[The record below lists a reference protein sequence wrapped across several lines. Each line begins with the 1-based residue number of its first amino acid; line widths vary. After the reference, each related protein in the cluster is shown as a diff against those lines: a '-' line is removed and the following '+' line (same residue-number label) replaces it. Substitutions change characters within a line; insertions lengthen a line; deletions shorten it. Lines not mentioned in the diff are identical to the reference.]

1 MRRWVPSRNQQRVG
15 DCCHKI
21 ISFSKNRLKCKNV
34 CSFQYCPKLIYRLK
48 FNEVEVTEGNWWR
61 VTIEREKKKKDNIA
75 SYLGV
80 FLVYWTKKIAMR
92 KCSICSILKMQL
104 DTASLKPQIYVVCK
118 CDLAKT
124 ASPNDCIYC
133 ILYQTM
139 RFCPENAYPNGLL
152 ILLLCQYQQQR
163 ACLQQ

>member
-1 MRRWVPSRNQQRVG
+1 MFFSLLPEIDISTEIQRSRG
-15 DCCHKI
+15 
-21 ISFSKNRLKCKNV
+21 
-34 CSFQYCPKLIYRLK
+34 YWGKLVKSDYWKRK
-48 FNEVEVTEGNWWR
+48 
-61 VTIEREKKKKDNIA
+61 KKKKDNIA

-80 FLVYWTKKIAMR
+80 FLVYWTKKIAVR

>member
-1 MRRWVPSRNQQRVG
+1 MFFSLLPEIDISTEIQRSRG
-15 DCCHKI
+15 
-21 ISFSKNRLKCKNV
+21 
-34 CSFQYCPKLIYRLK
+34 YWGKLMKSDYWKRK
-48 FNEVEVTEGNWWR
+48 K
-61 VTIEREKKKKDNIA
+61 KKKKDNIA

-80 FLVYWTKKIAMR
+80 FLVYWTKKIAVR

-124 ASPNDCIYC
+124 AFPNDCIYC

-139 RFCPENAYPNGLL
+139 RFCPENAYPNRLL